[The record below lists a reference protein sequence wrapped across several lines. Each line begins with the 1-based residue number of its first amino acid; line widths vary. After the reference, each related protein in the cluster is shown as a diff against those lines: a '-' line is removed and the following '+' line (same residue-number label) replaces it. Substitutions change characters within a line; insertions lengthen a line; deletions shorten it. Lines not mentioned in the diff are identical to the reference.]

1 MKKKAEELKL
11 KLENITVTEEKH
23 GITVDCN
30 GNRKILAIHI
40 PEDQLQDK
48 IKLEENLRDAVNHTL
63 ASAEKAAF
71 GDMAGMMGGLSSLL
85 GK

>member
-1 MKKKAEELKL
+1 MKKKAEELKV
-11 KLENITVTEEKH
+11 KLEGITITEEKH
-23 GITVDCN
+23 GITIDCN

-40 PEDQLQDK
+40 PEDQMQDK
-48 IKLEENLRDAVNHTL
+48 PRLEENLKDAINQAL